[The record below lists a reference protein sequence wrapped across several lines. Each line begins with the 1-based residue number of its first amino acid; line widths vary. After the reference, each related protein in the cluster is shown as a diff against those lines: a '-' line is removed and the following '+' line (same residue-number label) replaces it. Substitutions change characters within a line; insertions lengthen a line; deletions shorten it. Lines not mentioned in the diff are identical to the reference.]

1 MINIKLNFKRKGI
14 FILLGGLSVISFLY
28 ILVQT
33 EKPKPKVGDTKTTTP
48 QGSIAPSQQSSKP
61 ISPGEYFINKILD
74 TEGPIMGLSWI
85 GKKLIYSTGEGIYD
99 AGNGD
104 EILKMPIENISWSKN
119 GKAVFTSKSK
129 QYFFNADAKDLKE
142 INEPAEK
149 MIISPTGLKI
159 ALTQSAALKI
169 FNTSSFSIDNQ
180 VSFEKPDFLAWSENE
195 DYLLVSSK
203 TSTKRVITILGVST
217 LKEVHSFSYNPWVE
231 PIGVSPDG
239 NMFVAQTANN
249 LTIHD
254 IKNNT
259 DDLVEFSKGSKLKGI
274 FLPGNELFL
283 TETYTDPLQR
293 KITNF
298 WIVNLQGE
306 KILLANSMPILGGI
320 NPNIPYYPN
329 STKNI
334 IPIAA
339 NKGGLWFLS
348 LKPGVI
354 PTYQNSDIYYYNAP
368 QNSHK
373 DKGF

>member
-1 MINIKLNFKRKGI
+1 MINIKLNLKRKGI

-33 EKPKPKVGDTKTTTP
+33 EKPKSKDGDTKNTTP
-48 QGSIAPSQQSSKP
+48 QGSTAPSQQPSKS
-61 ISPGEYFINKILD
+61 ISPGEYFINKILN
-74 TEGPIMGLSWI
+74 TEDPITGFSWV
-85 GKKLIYSTGEGIYD
+85 GKKLIYSTGTGIYD
-99 AGNGD
+99 AGTG
-104 EILKMPIENISWSKN
+104 EEVLKMPVENISWSKN
-119 GKAVFTSKSK
+119 GRAVFISESKR
-129 QYFFNADAKDLKE
+129 YFFNVDTKDLKE

-149 MIISPTGLKI
+149 MIISPTGLKV
-159 ALTQSAALKI
+159 AFTQSAAVKI

-195 DYLLVSSK
+195 DYLLVSNK
-203 TSTKRVITILGVST
+203 TSTKRVMTILGAIT
-217 LKEVHSFSYNPWVE
+217 LKEVHGFSYNPWVE
-231 PIGVSPDG
+231 PIGISPDG
-239 NMFVAQTANN
+239 KMFVAQTANI
-249 LTIHD
+249 LMIHN

-259 DDLVEFSKGSKLKGI
+259 DELVEFSKGSKLEGV
-274 FLPGNELFL
+274 FTSNNELFL
-283 TETYTDPLQR
+283 TETYKDPLQR

-298 WIVNLQGE
+298 WAVNLQGG
-306 KILLANSMPILGGI
+306 KILLVNSMPILGGI
-320 NPNIPYYPN
+320 NPNIPYC
-329 STKNI
+329 SDFTKNI
-334 IPIAA
+334 IPLAA